1 MVYEGAD
8 YWYTDLNTI
17 PGTNYYY
24 YVVSYDDGSQDWSG
38 ANMELESGKFWTWT
52 GWGYY
57 HGISPGYAVTPAHP
71 QAVDKTVPA
80 GLGLGQNVPNPFNPT
95 TTISYSVPKAGEAK
109 LVIYNQAGQV
119 VRTLIDGTVTAGQH
133 RVVWNGTDN
142 SGRAVATGVY
152 VYRLSTDDGVKVRR
166 MTMVK

>member
-1 MVYEGAD
+1 
-8 YWYTDLNTI
+8 
-17 PGTNYYY
+17 
-24 YVVSYDDGSQDWSG
+24 
-38 ANMELESGKFWTWT
+38 
-52 GWGYY
+52 
-57 HGISPGYAVTPAHP
+57 
-71 QAVDKTVPA
+71 
-80 GLGLGQNVPNPFNPT
+80 
-95 TTISYSVPKAGEAK
+95 
-109 LVIYNQAGQV
+109 